1 MDRQGSNCFLFQ
13 VNLKSYHT
21 RYQTKQRNQL
31 VGLILVVTC
40 SIFVLLGK
48 RNLLKG
54 ICIAAN
60 LSLTAGLITS
70 TCFEITDDLRNLT
83 GSKQGD
89 FFSDHVIFLVFSSR
103 SHHYFSKS
111 NHFCAKLPK
120 WHYFCFA
127 CKISAKARGWGGGGT
142 SSSAAN
148 GEVPLDAWG
157 RIFTSVGSDYNG
169 VAFSIQLLE

>member
-31 VGLILVVTC
+31 VGFILVVTC

-127 CKISAKARGWGGGGT
+127 CKISAKARGWGGGVLPHQRLMGKCR
-142 SSSAAN
+142 
-148 GEVPLDAWG
+148 WMH
-157 RIFTSVGSDYNG
+157 G
-169 VAFSIQLLE
+169 VAFSRL